1 MQEALI
7 FLTAALTGILIMP
20 GLIKLAD
27 KISLL
32 DRPDSRKDHLHPTP
46 LVGGICMFFALALT
60 CALLVPQ
67 KGMIGY
73 WLGALILLIVGF
85 LDDWRDLGH
94 RFKFVVQ
101 ALAVLSLSFFSQTD
115 LVTFGNLLSFG
126 EITMP
131 AGWLSVLITI
141 FCAIGIINAVN
152 MIDGLDG
159 LAGGVSFIA
168 FAAFSLITWLN
179 GDIQLALFCLAFTG
193 AILGFLKFNWAPAR
207 VFMGDAGSFILG
219 FSLLF
224 VAINSSQAVG
234 SLVRPVSALLILAV
248 PIIDT
253 LTLMTR
259 RVMGG
264 RSPFLADRYHLH
276 HILGRYGF
284 SRVAVV
290 RGILLMATVSSLAAI
305 GGVVFKVPDYLQ
317 FLIFMLFFAAYFV
330 SSFFIKDLLKMFLKR
345 KGAG

>member
-1 MQEALI
+1 MI
-7 FLTAALTGILIMP
+7 GILIMP
-20 GLIKLAD
+20 GLIKLAG

-32 DRPDSRKDHLHPTP
+32 DRPDSRKNHLHPTP
-46 LVGGICMFFALALT
+46 LVGGICMFFSLALT

-67 KGMIGY
+67 AGMAGY
-73 WLGALILLIVGF
+73 WLGALILLVVGF

-115 LVTFGNLLSFG
+115 LVTFGDLLGLG
-126 EITMP
+126 EITVP
-131 AGWLSVLITI
+131 VGWLSTLITI

-159 LAGGVSFIA
+159 LAGGVSLIA
-168 FAAFSLITWLN
+168 FAAFSVIAWFN
-179 GDIQLALFCLAFTG
+179 GDSQLALFCLAFSG

-224 VAINSSQAVG
+224 VAINSSQADG
-234 SLVRPVSALLILAV
+234 SLVRPVSALMILAV

-253 LTLMTR
+253 LTLMIR

-276 HILGRYGF
+276 HILMRYGF
-284 SRVAVV
+284 SRGSAVV
-290 RGILLMATVSSLAAI
+290 IILALALISSLAAI

-317 FLIFMLFFAAYFV
+317 FLVFMLFFTAYFA
-330 SSFFIKDLLKMFLKR
+330 SSFFIKDFLKMFLKR
-345 KGAG
+345 KGAR